1 MLDVVAC
8 TKVGCAQ
15 LTESECPVTS
25 VILQAQIVYDAL
37 GMPLANDILSLV
49 TREPGLTEIEIA
61 KHLFGR
67 LGYQQRVNSTCRRLV
82 HEDRVE
88 RREVGGPGHPFGYHR
103 MRVILNRT

>member
-1 MLDVVAC
+1 MPLA
-8 TKVGCAQ
+8 
-15 LTESECPVTS
+15 
-25 VILQAQIVYDAL
+25 IVYAL

-82 HEDRVE
+82 NEHRIE
-88 RREVGGPGHPFGYHR
+88 RRGVGGPGHPFSYHR
-103 MRVILNRT
+103 MRIILDHA